1 TCSADYTLSLHDAL
15 PIYRYVGRTFIQP
28 TQELREQ
35 GVRIKLNILRE
46 NIDGRRII
54 LVDDS
59 IIRGTTI
66 KRIVNMLR
74 DAGAKE
80 VHVRITSPPVI
91 HSCHLGMDTP
101 NRKNLIAAKLG
112 PDEMKKQ
119 SGADS
124 FSYLS

>member
-1 TCSADYTLSLHDAL
+1 
-15 PIYRYVGRTFIQP
+15 
-28 TQELREQ
+28 
-35 GVRIKLNILRE
+35 GVRIKLNVLRE

-80 VHVRITSPPVI
+80 VHVRISSPPVI

-112 PDEMKKQ
+112 ADEMKKQ

-124 FSYLS
+124 FNYLSLEGALKSAGKDSGFCTGCFTGNYPIKRS